1 MMKENS
7 RELKGVG
14 ASGKLRFLIT
24 HQTRVLY
31 ISGLNLRNIKMKPTI
46 YKGYSISTIMKD
58 GQLKYA
64 FRKPKETLIFD
75 TVEQGKRQIDEFTK

>member
-1 MMKENS
+1 
-7 RELKGVG
+7 
-14 ASGKLRFLIT
+14 
-24 HQTRVLY
+24 
-31 ISGLNLRNIKMKPTI
+31 MKPTI